1 MAVKATNTI
10 GGCEMKSINATKWA
24 LVTFLLGIT
33 TGVLGHYLPIEVSG
47 FIVPMLSGVFAAIGA
62 ISQGE

>member
-1 MAVKATNTI
+1 
-10 GGCEMKSINATKWA
+10 MKSINATKWA

-47 FIVPMLSGVFAAIGA
+47 FIVPMLSGVFAALGA
-62 ISQGE
+62 IAQGE